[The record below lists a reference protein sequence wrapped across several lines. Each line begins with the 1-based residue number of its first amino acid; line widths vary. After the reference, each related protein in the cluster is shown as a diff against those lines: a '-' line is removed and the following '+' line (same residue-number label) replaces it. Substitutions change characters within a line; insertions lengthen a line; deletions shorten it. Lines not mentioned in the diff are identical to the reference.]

1 MDIKSAGKPATISW
15 TTPCTF
21 YEPTTTFPVYLY
33 QKTADGRVKVPGI
46 LELGSLN
53 CKNPGKITI
62 QVPVTLPESNGYSI
76 LITIG
81 EHLFYSDLFTIHI
94 ASTPTIPDPVI
105 IVSTT
110 VSVSVSTTVSVSV
123 STSIVTITV
132 PGPKSRTTSTLR
144 PTTVTTGVR
153 TTTSGPH
160 LSPTPLLVPDPKPK
174 PKVNG
179 AVLGGAIGGVV
190 VVAIAITFVV
200 FRRKC
205 PGSGVSEAIIDFN
218 PVMPSTSTTHQ
229 GTSEP
234 DHYPSMGGARKVMA
248 KWYEPP
254 PMSNAHGFIAEQYEP
269 EQYEPPP
276 MSNAHRF
283 TAEQYEPEQYEP
295 SSMSNGYRFTSGQ
308 YEPPSMSNEYQG
320 TSGQYQPSPMSN
332 AHRFTSEQYVLP
344 PPMSNEYQG
353 TSEHYELPPTINNEH
368 QGTSG
373 QYGPPSNN
381 QRELKVVSLHGP
393 QIKPGS
399 PQSEPSAGQPNSVS
413 SPRSTYLSTPWVLT
427 GPPLPSGPQGIVN
440 TNPLDAYLDRSPQN
454 DLAGTSSV
462 VRSPLE
468 ASLEL
473 EFAVPTR
480 YQDPQEYNWPQAEQN

>member
-1 MDIKSAGKPATISW
+1 M
-15 TTPCTF
+15 
-21 YEPTTTFPVYLY
+21 
-33 QKTADGRVKVPGI
+33 
-46 LELGSLN
+46 
-53 CKNPGKITI
+53 
-62 QVPVTLPESNGYSI
+62 
-76 LITIG
+76 
-81 EHLFYSDLFTIHI
+81 
-94 ASTPTIPDPVI
+94 
-105 IVSTT
+105 
-110 VSVSVSTTVSVSV
+110 
-123 STSIVTITV
+123 
-132 PGPKSRTTSTLR
+132 
-144 PTTVTTGVR
+144 
-153 TTTSGPH
+153 
-160 LSPTPLLVPDPKPK
+160 
-174 PKVNG
+174 
-179 AVLGGAIGGVV
+179 

-218 PVMPSTSTTHQ
+218 PVTPSTSTTHQ
-229 GTSEP
+229 STSEP

-295 SSMSNGYRFTSGQ
+295 SSMSNGYRFTEGQYEPSSMSNEYQDTSGQ

-320 TSGQYQPSPMSN
+320 TSGQYQPPPMSN

-344 PPMSNEYQG
+344 PPVSNEYHGTSGHYELPPSINNEYQGTSGQYVLPPPMSNDYQG
-353 TSEHYELPPTINNEH
+353 TSEHYELPLSINNEH

-373 QYGPPSNN
+373 QYGLPSDN

-399 PQSEPSAGQPNSVS
+399 PQSEPSAGQQDSVS
-413 SPRSTYLSTPWVLT
+413 SPRSTYFSTPWVLT

-440 TNPLDAYLDRSPQN
+440 TNPLDAYLDHSPQN

-480 YQDPQEYNWPQAEQN
+480 YQDPQEYINWPQAEQN